1 MGCVCEGGGRG
12 GVTWKIGGAA
22 FGFLIELQCQR
33 RRDEA
38 QVSAGINDELLKG
51 LP

>member
-1 MGCVCEGGGRG
+1 MCVCGAGEGV
-12 GVTWKIGGAA
+12 VTWKTGGAA

-33 RRDEA
+33 RRGEA
-38 QVSAGINDELLKG
+38 RVSAGINDELLKG